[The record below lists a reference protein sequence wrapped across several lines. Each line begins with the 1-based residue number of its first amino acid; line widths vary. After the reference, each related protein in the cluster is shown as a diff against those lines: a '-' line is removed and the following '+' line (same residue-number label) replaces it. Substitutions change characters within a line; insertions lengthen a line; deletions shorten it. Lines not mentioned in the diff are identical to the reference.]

1 MERNYVIKMAK
12 SKMYQSEDQ
21 DHPFT
26 AHLDQ
31 AKTYEYPELID
42 LGMNKLIRQAE
53 SKYKDYFG
61 NKDYAYVHQISPEEL
76 EKDRTDN
83 NEAVPVPALDDPED
97 EDEDYSL
104 AEMEELFGDNS
115 DDLDDPDGD
124 DSPTTYFIMTVTFKG
139 DPKTYYATLFKSY
152 YYPITVLTPER
163 DNALVYNL
171 QFTAPETQVDYI
183 TKLIKANPKT
193 KDKEIN
199 LVNFKFLS
207 QEEVKH
213 HYIVQTV
220 KHFIDDLYENMEKDK
235 IDFESFPELF
245 DKLIETLGTIFGD
258 EVLGELQD
266 CLSDYPKDED

>member
-12 SKMYQSEDQ
+12 SKMYASEDQ

-31 AKTYEYPELID
+31 AKIYEYPELID

-53 SKYKDYFG
+53 SEYKDYFG

-83 NEAVPVPALDDPED
+83 NNEAVPVSALDDPED
-97 EDEDYSL
+97 YAL
-104 AEMEELFGDNS
+104 AEMEDLFGEDP
-115 DDLDDPDGD
+115 DDLDNPEDTDVP
-124 DSPTTYFIMTVTFKG
+124 STYFVITVTFKG

-152 YYPITVLTPER
+152 YYPITVLTSER

-171 QFTAPETQVDYI
+171 QFTAPEIQVDYI

-193 KDKEIN
+193 KDREIN
-199 LVNFKFLS
+199 LVTFKFLS

-220 KHFIDDLYENMEKDK
+220 KRFIDDLYENMEKDK

-245 DKLIETLGTIFGD
+245 DKLIETLGNIFGD